1 MRRHFVIVNDISNV
15 ASEREL
21 KSFQAG
27 QLSAAGRLLRDC
39 VNSQPSMTTSGETE
53 QNKPDTGWR
62 SLWLSSWAL
71 SLSLFGD
78 ALIYIV
84 LPVNADLFGIS
95 LAWVGVLLA
104 ANRIIRTFTYG
115 FVAQLGE
122 RIGLKNL
129 CILACCTAILSTA
142 GYGFLHGGWPLLGS
156 RVVWGLSYAGLL
168 LVTFAYAARDRAKTG
183 TRVGVSR
190 AIEQVG
196 PLLALTVGTW
206 LAGIVGPRDVFL
218 YLTVAALITLPMAFI
233 LPSKSDDGPPVA
245 PSARPS
251 MFPKPDRFDILI
263 FWMGAGIDGVFTL
276 TIVIMFAQQTSV
288 ELAMVSG
295 GLILAARRIAE
306 MVAAPASGAIA
317 DKFGVRRPLIASSIF
332 VVAGFVLVGMGWLV
346 SGSLL
351 IVIARGAL
359 GTLFPAAVAH
369 FAPAG
374 VLQPLARNQTWRDI
388 GAAAGPLGTGVLLG
402 VFTPEAMHLAIAV
415 IYAISFIWLMMLPIW
430 RRAPE

>member
-1 MRRHFVIVNDISNV
+1 MNTTPPKPG
-15 ASEREL
+15 E
-21 KSFQAG
+21 
-27 QLSAAGRLLRDC
+27 SAD
-39 VNSQPSMTTSGETE
+39 TS
-53 QNKPDTGWR
+53 WR

-95 LAWVGVLLA
+95 LAWVGILLA
-104 ANRIIRTFTYG
+104 ANRVIRTFTYG
-115 FVAQLGE
+115 LVAQLGE

-129 CILACCTAILSTA
+129 CILACCTAIASTA
-142 GYGFLHGGWPLLGS
+142 GYGLLEGGFPLLGS
-156 RVVWGLSYAGLL
+156 RVVWGLSYAALL
-168 LVTFAYAARDRAKTG
+168 LVTLAYAARDRAKTG

-196 PLLALTVGTW
+196 PLLALTGGTW

-218 YLTVAALITLPMAFI
+218 YLALGALVTLPMAML
-233 LPSKSDDGPPVA
+233 LPAKSDDGPPAA
-245 PSARPS
+245 PAARPS

-276 TIVIMFAQQTSV
+276 TITIMFAQHTSI

-306 MVAAPASGAIA
+306 MFAAPASGAIA
-317 DKFGVRRPLIASSIF
+317 DRFGVRRPLIVASMLVIF
-332 VVAGFVLVGMGWLV
+332 GFLLVGAGWLIT
-346 SGSLL
+346 GSIA
-351 IVIARGAL
+351 IVLARGAL

-388 GAAAGPLGTGVLLG
+388 GAAGGPLATGFLLS
-402 VFTPEAMHLAIAV
+402 VFSPESMHIAIAV
-415 IYAISFIWLMMLPIW
+415 IYAICFIWLMMSPIW
-430 RRAPE
+430 RTQPS